1 MAMPLK
7 TDAVQSIV
15 RGRFI
20 TLEGGEGAGKS
31 TQTRLLAS
39 WLAERGLDVV
49 TTREPGGTPGAED
62 IRDLL
67 VSGETGRWD
76 PITETLLHYAARREH
91 VVRYIE
97 PALAAGKWVICDRFF
112 DSTLADQV
120 YGQGVAIELIDRIRA
135 LAIGEFAPDLT
146 LLLDVAPQTR
156 LARTAARP
164 GAEDRYERMNEDF
177 HLRVRAGFAAIAASE
192 PGRCVVIPADGDVD
206 EVARAIR
213 QAVIQRFDFNVGR
226 GLST

>member
-1 MAMPLK
+1 MQPLP
-7 TDAVQSIV
+7 
-15 RGRFI
+15 GRFI

-31 TQTRLLAS
+31 TQTRLLAT
-39 WLAERGLDVV
+39 WLGGRGFDVL
-49 TTREPGGTPGAED
+49 TTREPGGTPSAED
-62 IRDLL
+62 IRGLL

-91 VVRYIE
+91 VVRCIT

-112 DSTLADQV
+112 DSTLAYQG

-135 LAIGEFAPDLT
+135 LALGKFTPDLT

-164 GAEDRYERMNEDF
+164 GAEDRYERMDESF
-177 HLRVRAGFAAIAASE
+177 HLRVRAGFAARAASE
-192 PGRCVVIPADGDVD
+192 PDRCAVIHADGGVD
-206 EVARAIR
+206 EIARAI
-213 QAVIQRFDFNVGR
+213 QEAIIQRFDFTIGR
-226 GLST
+226 ELST